1 MNACTMWLRFLGAVL
16 LGYCWAAAA
25 QVSHLAQS
33 DQRYLAQIELH
44 SAAELEGILH
54 RAELLYSERQYSAA
68 DPVIFVLHGAEG
80 RVFLRQSYTENKT
93 LIDLAARLSALQV
106 VDIRVC
112 ESWMGGQN
120 IDPAQLLPFVDTVPN
135 GPKEIL
141 RLMNEENYSY
151 F

>member
-1 MNACTMWLRFLGAVL
+1 MNMRSMWLRSLGL
-16 LGYCWAAAA
+16 LLLVVCYTASA
-25 QVSHLAQS
+25 QAPRIPQH

-54 RAELLYSERQYSAA
+54 RAEEVYSERQYSAG
-68 DPVIFVLHGAEG
+68 DPVVFVLHGAEG
-80 RVFLRQSYTENKT
+80 RVFLRQSYTANKS
-93 LIDLAARLSALQV
+93 LVDLAARLTALRV

-120 IDPAQLLPFVDTVPN
+120 IDPAQLLPFVDTVSN
-135 GPKEIL
+135 GPEEVR
-141 RLMNEENYSY
+141 RLMSQDNYSY